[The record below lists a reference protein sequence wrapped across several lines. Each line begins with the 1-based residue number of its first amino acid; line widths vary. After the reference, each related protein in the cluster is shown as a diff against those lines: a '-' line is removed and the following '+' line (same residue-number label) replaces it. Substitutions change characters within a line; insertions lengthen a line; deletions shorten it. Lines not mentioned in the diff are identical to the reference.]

1 LQGGALETLVR
12 ARRLF
17 CYLWKFDCCCG
28 IKPGMESAYNAIKE
42 WISDPVVAAVLGF
55 IVTSAVLKYL
65 SRLMS
70 SRKK

>member
-1 LQGGALETLVR
+1 
-12 ARRLF
+12 
-17 CYLWKFDCCCG
+17 
-28 IKPGMESAYNAIKE
+28 MESAYNTIKD

>member
-1 LQGGALETLVR
+1 
-12 ARRLF
+12 
-17 CYLWKFDCCCG
+17 
-28 IKPGMESAYNAIKE
+28 MESAYNAIKD

-55 IVTSAVLKYL
+55 IATSVVLKYL